1 MEKNVIQIQLWFLKI
16 KKLGSESNY
25 NYGIWTGLL
34 EPELELLVPNH
45 QMWVTD
51 QHWLLPSI
59 KICMRLHDEK
69 VPKFS

>member
-16 KKLGSESNY
+16 EKLGSESNY

-34 EPELELLVPNH
+34 EPELELLVPNR

-51 QHWLLPSI
+51 QHWLYLA
-59 KICMRLHDEK
+59 
-69 VPKFS
+69 